1 MGGLITLPFKIMTTV
16 KLPEQIKT
24 REVKKFTPEQLE
36 RILSTP
42 KELGGSLRYHIL
54 WAQELQQVQRY
65 DDAQVHLDLVS
76 HILNTLE
83 NMEEYG
89 S

>member
-1 MGGLITLPFKIMTTV
+1 MGELITPPFKIMTTV

>member
-1 MGGLITLPFKIMTTV
+1 MGELITPPFKIMTTV

-24 REVKKFTPEQLE
+24 REVRKFTPEQLE
-36 RILSTP
+36 RILATP
-42 KELGGSLRYHIL
+42 KELGISLRHHIL

-65 DDAQVHLDLVS
+65 DEAQVHLDLVS

-83 NMEEYG
+83 NKETF
-89 S
+89 

>member
-1 MGGLITLPFKIMTTV
+1 MTTV

-24 REVKKFTPEQLE
+24 REVRKFTSEQLE
-36 RILSTP
+36 TILSTP
-42 KELGGSLRYHIL
+42 KELGGSIRYHIL

-83 NMEEYG
+83 NMEEYDG
-89 S
+89 FRQE

>member
-1 MGGLITLPFKIMTTV
+1 LGGLITLPLNIMTTV

-24 REVKKFTPEQLE
+24 REIQKFTPEQLE

-42 KELGGSLRYHIL
+42 KELGASLRHHIL

-65 DDAQVHLDLVS
+65 DQAQVHLDLVS

-83 NMEEYG
+83 NMEGYG